1 MLCKDMS
8 PFTIL
13 NLNFPKNLCAA
24 QIITSNDLGWR
35 QKSLRRTSKPA
46 FPLSHSFTRQTKGGL
61 WGMWT
66 RKKKKKLLCIQSAVE
81 LRLGESGAAGR
92 RVNAATQP
100 GSCRTDSL
108 CSHSASIQKEIKTRW
123 RWRSREKYLAENIRC
138 TVYASSE
145 SSLWSQI
152 MI

>member
-1 MLCKDMS
+1 MQRHVAIHYFKFEFPQKPLCGTNHHLQRFGLEAEIS
-8 PFTIL
+8 ET
-13 NLNFPKNLCAA
+13 NFK
-24 QIITSNDLGWR
+24 TSLSSI
-35 QKSLRRTSKPA
+35 SLFHKTDKR
-46 FPLSHSFTRQTKGGL
+46 GL
-61 WGMWT
+61 VGHVDE
-66 RKKKKKLLCIQSAVE
+66 KKKKKLLCIQSAVE

>member
-66 RKKKKKLLCIQSAVE
+66 RKKKRSCSASKVRSSSGWE
-81 LRLGESGAAGR
+81 RAGQPGGVLMLRLNQEVVG
-92 RVNAATQP
+92 Q
-100 GSCRTDSL
+100 
-108 CSHSASIQKEIKTRW
+108 TRCALTPP
-123 RWRSREKYLAENIRC
+123 RSRRKSKHAGDGEAGKSTWRKTSAALFMHHLRA
-138 TVYASSE
+138 VYE
-145 SSLWSQI
+145 VR
-152 MI
+152 